1 MKRLALAVALLLSLG
16 ATAAPVSAGRAAA
29 AAAAFW
35 QAVGPQGPR
44 AATLDVQPTPWAYDG
59 IYLFRSEAGG
69 WVIVAADDAAYPI
82 LGYATTGT
90 LDPARLPVQLEEW
103 LTSYQQQIDWLRDND
118 GQPYTET
125 VDLWAELDRGSMP
138 PAPKSG
144 SVEPLL
150 TTRWDQTAPYNEQ
163 CPPATVTGCAA
174 TAQAQMMKYW
184 NHPAIGTGSH
194 RYLHPRYG
202 ELIADFG
209 HTPYAWSLMP
219 DEPTEASPAAERAA
233 VAQLMYHVGVSLE
246 MVYGTAADGGSSAIG
261 LVGMPGYASID
272 NSLQDYFGYSR
283 EMYPIFRDNGYT
295 DELWRA
301 ALIDELDQRHPVIY
315 AGAAEQGGHGFV
327 CDGYDEREYLHFNFG
342 WSGIGDGYY
351 RVDSISPGVGGA
363 GGNVTYTF
371 NLQNSALIGAVPVY
385 RMMVSDTVFSFGR
398 DGGVDSVLFAPNAA
412 VNSMWEVSSTAEWL
426 SVESFQPGNGLWV
439 HIVTSPNTS
448 GAGRV
453 AWLHFVQGTDT
464 LKVKV
469 AQTAYSEEEMCPVK
483 VVMESTHGSG
493 WQGGAYLSLESLDGF
508 VFGTATLE
516 SGSEGVVSIPVAP
529 HDVRAVWHRGGGTD
543 RYINYLVRNQY
554 NETLVEVN
562 YAYQNGGTHFIEWPC
577 SHVGIETPSTSRDT
591 KIEVYPNP
599 AGDQLHVRADGL
611 TLVELHDVSGRRVLS
626 TDRADIDLRT
636 LPAGPYF
643 VRLTTEGTTTVKRIV
658 KR

>member
-1 MKRLALAVALLLSLG
+1 MKRLALAAALLLSLG

-35 QAVGPQGPR
+35 QAVAPQGPR

-69 WVIVAADDAAYPI
+69 WVMVAADDAAYPI
-82 LGYATTGT
+82 LGYATAGT

-103 LTSYQQQIDWLRDND
+103 LESYQQQIDWLRDND
-118 GQPYTET
+118 GQPYAET
-125 VDLWAELDRGSMP
+125 VSLWAELDRGSMP

-150 TTRWDQTAPYNEQ
+150 TTRWDQTEPYNEQ
-163 CPPATVTGCAA
+163 CPAGTVTGCAA

-194 RYLHPRYG
+194 SYLHPRYG

-219 DEPTEASPAAERAA
+219 DEPTLASPAAERAA

-246 MVYGTAADGGSSAIG
+246 MMYGTAADGGSSAIG

-295 DELWRA
+295 DDLWRA

-398 DGGVDSVLFAPNAA
+398 DGGVDSVFFAPNAA
-412 VNSMWEVSSTAEWL
+412 VNSMWEVSSTADWL
-426 SVESFQPGNGLWV
+426 SVESSQPGGGMWV

-453 AWLHFVQGTDT
+453 AWLNFVQGTDT

-577 SHVGIETPSTSRDT
+577 THVGVDEPASDSQG
-591 KIEVYPNP
+591 ECSVYPNP
-599 AGDQLHVRADGL
+599 VSNTLYIQADGA
-611 TLVELHDVSGRRVLS
+611 TQVELLDMSGRRVLA
-626 TDRADIDLRT
+626 TNRTEIDVSD
-636 LPAGPYF
+636 LPAGAYF
-643 VRLTTEGTTTVKRIV
+643 VRLTNERSTSVKRIV